1 MVAREPGQDRKVAAL
16 SGYYH
21 VPQGCPVSRLCREFF
36 IALTLQKGQCFFVSC
51 LLKEHSDVWH
61 NGLKILY
68 VEKLRDL

>member
-36 IALTLQKGQCFFVSC
+36 ILASHLCGAFFVMESYASEGFII
-51 LLKEHSDVWH
+51 LL
-61 NGLKILY
+61 
-68 VEKLRDL
+68 VEKLQDL